1 LRTRG
6 ECLNEVLE
14 NSLQTST
21 SLTELKIDFLFDNQ
35 ILEFKSNSLILKL
48 ELNLIFCENSST
60 LVHLFKEVTAM
71 DNLKILSMHLVLS
84 KE

>member
-1 LRTRG
+1 MRTRG